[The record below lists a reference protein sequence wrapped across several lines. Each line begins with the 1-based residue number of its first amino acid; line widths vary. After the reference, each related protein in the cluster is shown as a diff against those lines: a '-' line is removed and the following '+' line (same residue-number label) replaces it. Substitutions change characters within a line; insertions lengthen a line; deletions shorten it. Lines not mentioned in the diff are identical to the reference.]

1 MTTRARVFIVSA
13 LILLLLTGALLAL
26 ASSTESTEPG
36 SGPQEQLKEFV
47 PTERVAADRAVS
59 FPVDI

>member
-1 MTTRARVFIVSA
+1 MKRLSRGAILVS
-13 LILLLLTGALLAL
+13 ILLLVFLAGTLLAL
-26 ASSTESTEPG
+26 AQGTEP
-36 SGPQEQLKEFV
+36 SDELEEFV